1 MKDTN
6 DQLMDNKNDK
16 TLTNNK
22 EIDTELEEIQ
32 FERGKHPNSLKN
44 LTPFQKG
51 VSGNLGGRPYKY
63 KELAESLNK
72 VGDEIE
78 LDWREKS
85 KGYTKREGVIKRIW
99 SKALDGD
106 IKFIQL
112 LAYLGCLDD

>member
-22 EIDTELEEIQ
+22 EIDTEMEEIQ